1 MQRFSRLVKL
11 LNAMSES
18 FYDMSPIDGEEGRTF
33 SPGAL
38 SNVTIN
44 EDWLRAQI
52 RFDYLI
58 KTAQKTMNNL
68 KRVQLFFGARFRFFF
83 R

>member
-1 MQRFSRLVKL
+1 
-11 LNAMSES
+11 MSAS
-18 FYDMSPIDGEEGRTF
+18 FYDMSPIDGEEGRMSF

-58 KTAQKTMNNL
+58 KTSQKT
-68 KRVQLFFGARFRFFF
+68 
-83 R
+83 